1 MEKKQLL
8 LVEDNQVIATLFHES
23 LVEFV
28 GRVEVTVQKSA
39 EEAGKLI
46 DSRAWDLIITD
57 QNLPRLTGMQMIR
70 AHLDSLKNT
79 RWILI
84 TAFGTEELEQEAQSL
99 GVFRFMRKPFL
110 LTELQAVVMEALGM
124 HQTANNSLDMPSI
137 SIRGYKKS

>member
-8 LVEDNQVIATLFHES
+8 LVEDNQVIATLFQES
-23 LVEFV
+23 LEEFF
-28 GRVEVTVQKSA
+28 GRVDVTLQKSA

-46 DSRAWDLIITD
+46 DSRSWDLIVTD
-57 QNLPRLTGMQMIR
+57 QNLPKQTGLQLIR
-70 AHLDSLKNT
+70 SHLDRLHNT

-110 LTELQAVVMEALGM
+110 LTELQAVVMEALGL
-124 HQTANNSLDMPSI
+124 HQTANNVMDLPSV
-137 SIRGYKKS
+137 SIRGFKKS